1 MTDRLFKFTLILLF
15 LFSSSI
21 FSQQTS
27 SINVFSKKLNKDFFL
42 PVTNKFIN
50 KTLENNT
57 LDTLKKSIA
66 EYLLANSYYTFSF
79 DSAFVKLFNDS
90 TKAEIFIY
98 LNEGF
103 KTIINKFYFD
113 GLPQIDSVDI
123 NEKLAFLID
132 LELNK
137 SVINPAFE
145 EILQEFENFGHP
157 FSSITVNSVTLV
169 TDSINNINL
178 ATIYLKFN
186 KNDKSIIDSIKI
198 DGNTKTKDYVI
209 LRTLD
214 IEKGEPYNQQ
224 KINLIPSRLNRLR
237 FFEPV
242 KTPEYYVNKSGKG
255 ILKISVTETETN
267 NFDGVLGY
275 VPANSDKEKG
285 YFVGFININ
294 LRNILGTGRGL
305 YFKWQQINRFS
316 QELDLRY
323 LEPYLLDYPIN
334 INFNLYQKKQDTTY
348 VTRSYSA
355 ALEYLATKD
364 ISAMVTISLAT
375 TIPTE
380 NLYSKFSVY
389 NSNTISTGFNLIADT
404 KDDFYA
410 PRKGIYFNVGYK
422 FGKKKINGPLKY
434 ITPATKTKI
443 ELQKYETDFEFYLEP
458 LYRQIAAF
466 SLHGRQIKGDAIE
479 VSDLYELGGN
489 NTLRGYRE
497 KQFLGNSI
505 LWSNIEFRS
514 LLTRRSYAFLFF
526 DYGYIL
532 RKENEVTKT
541 EKQTFSK
548 YGYGFGISLET
559 GIGMLKVSY
568 AIPSGGNLN
577 EGFIHFGIANE
588 F

>member
-1 MTDRLFKFTLILLF
+1 MIDRLFKLIFFFLLLF
-15 LFSSSI
+15 SI
-21 FSQQTS
+21 SVFPQQIS

-42 PVTNKFIN
+42 PVTNKFLN
-50 KTLENNT
+50 KPLENNT
-57 LDTLKKSIA
+57 LDTLQHNIA
-66 EYLLANSYYTFSF
+66 EYLLSNSYYTFNF
-79 DSAFVKLFNDS
+79 DSTFVKYLPDS
-90 TKAEIFIY
+90 SKVDIFIF

-103 KTIINKFYFD
+103 KTIINNFFIE
-113 GLPQIDSVDI
+113 GLTNLDSI
-123 NEKLAFLID
+123 NIYEKLSFLINQD
-132 LELNK
+132 FNK
-137 SVINPAFE
+137 NLINPTFE
-145 EILQEFENFGHP
+145 EILQDFENLGHP
-157 FSSITVNSVTLV
+157 FSSIIINSVNLLS
-169 TDSINNINL
+169 DSINKTNL

-186 KNDKSIIDSIKI
+186 KNEKSIIDSIKI

-209 LRTLD
+209 LRALD
-214 IEKGEPYNQQ
+214 IEKGESYNQQ

-267 NFDGVLGY
+267 NFDGLLGY

-285 YFVGFININ
+285 FFVGFININ

-316 QELDLRY
+316 QELELKY
-323 LEPYLLDYPIN
+323 LEPYLLDFPLN
-334 INFNLYQKKQDTTY
+334 LNFGLYQKKQDTTY
-348 VTRSYSA
+348 VTRSYNA

-364 ISAMVTISLAT
+364 ISAMVTFSFAT

-389 NSNTISTGFNLIADT
+389 NSNTFATGFNFITDT
-404 KDDFYA
+404 KDDFYS

-422 FGKKKINGPLKY
+422 YGKKKINGPIKY
-434 ITPATKTKI
+434 ITPITKTKI
-443 ELQKYETDFEFYLEP
+443 ELQKYESDFELYLEP
-458 LYRQIAAF
+458 IYRQILAF

-479 VSDLYELGGN
+479 ISDLYELGGN
-489 NTLRGYRE
+489 NSLRGYRE
-497 KQFLGNSI
+497 KQFLANSL

-514 LLTRRSYAFLFF
+514 LLTRRSYAFLFL

-532 RKENEVTKT
+532 RKENIETKT
-541 EKQTFSK
+541 QKQSFTK